1 MSTGGVL
8 GRANNWRS
16 LDSRGETTA
25 NIMPTLNAN
34 FLIFD
39 ALTLLPHYNIRS
51 DLIHPFAGCKKSP
64 TELSVGRKK
73 IRNVEPEH
81 DTSIF

>member
-25 NIMPTLNAN
+25 NIMPTFNAN
-34 FLIFD
+34 YLRFN
-39 ALTLLPHYNIRS
+39 ALTPLPHYNIRS
-51 DLIHPFAGCKKSP
+51 DLIHPFA
-64 TELSVGRKK
+64 
-73 IRNVEPEH
+73 
-81 DTSIF
+81 

>member
-25 NIMPTLNAN
+25 NIMPTFNAN
-34 FLIFD
+34 YLRFN
-39 ALTLLPHYNIRS
+39 ALTTLPHYNIRS
-51 DLIHPFAGCKKSP
+51 DSIHPFAGCKKSP
-64 TELSVGRKK
+64 TELTVGRK
-73 IRNVEPEH
+73 IVM
-81 DTSIF
+81 